1 MAEDINKLIDQM
13 VARGTRATEAQ
24 GAVLPGGLSAG
35 LQGLT
40 LGTADEITAF
50 LRSRLGSTPYEQ
62 ALAQERANVAQYRE
76 QNPMRAAAYE
86 VGGAVVPTI
95 AATLAAPFTG
105 GASAAGTAAGAA
117 NIARAA
123 TAAGRAIQA
132 AKTGATTGAVTG
144 GLQGFGEGEGGLAPR
159 LSNAVGGAALGGV
172 AGGAVGA
179 VVPAVTGR
187 LANILPNAERPIIQ
201 GADLGRA
208 GQELTE
214 AMAARASG
222 MPRQPVTMAERLG
235 ETGMSTAEALANMP
249 GTTRQL
255 AADVLR
261 PRGGEQ
267 ITRTD
272 AALRTVFGD
281 VEDAYKQSLAIR
293 DRMKTNASPLY
304 EQAFSAGRAPN
315 ANELSLLTR
324 VPSEAL
330 SDARQIARME
340 GRNIGV
346 SLDEAGNVVLPKT
359 PISARDLH
367 YVKTGLDAFIE
378 RNTDI
383 AGRQNPLATRAIRLR
398 DELRDTLDD
407 ITKVDGRS
415 LYQEA
420 RTMWAGEAALLDAQK
435 VGLGIFK
442 PGTDPRQI
450 RSSIEKM
457 GPGEKQEFIVGV
469 MDAIRQRMA
478 SLPEGRDATRAIF
491 GSEKQKDVLRAAMD
505 AAYPNARDAEARF
518 NALSRFLTRE
528 SEMKGFQGQMLGG
541 SQTARRQAFQDLI
554 AGTSIGAGGGAGL
567 GSLTGENTG
576 AGAAL
581 GAAAGAGRAG
591 MRALAGRS
599 QDVVG
604 QRLMTTDVYDQIQ
617 MLRRMMQARAAQQA
631 AAGRQVGAY
640 PAAAGAMVGQQIGGA
655 VQPPMPPGL
664 LQ

>member
-1 MAEDINKLIDQM
+1 MAEDINKLIDQL
-13 VARGTRATEAQ
+13 VARGTQASQAR

-50 LRSRLGSTPYEQ
+50 LRSRLGSTPYEE
-62 ALAQERANVAQYRE
+62 ALGQERANLAQYRE
-76 QNPMRAAAYE
+76 QNPIRAGAYE
-86 VGGAVVPTI
+86 VGGAIVPTI
-95 AATLAAPFTG
+95 GAAIAAPFTG

-123 TAAGRAIQA
+123 TTAGRALQA
-132 AKTGATTGAVTG
+132 AKAGATTGAATG
-144 GLQGFGEGEGGLAPR
+144 AAQGFGEGEGGLAPR
-159 LSNAVGGAALGGV
+159 LSNAVGGGALGGI

-179 VVPAVTGR
+179 AVPAITRGVSN
-187 LANILPNAERPIIQ
+187 LLPNAERPLIQ

-208 GQELTE
+208 SQELSD
-214 AMAARASG
+214 AMAARAGG
-222 MPRQPVTMAERLG
+222 MPGQPVTMAERLG

-249 GTTRQL
+249 GATRDL
-255 AADVLR
+255 AASVLR
-261 PRGGEQ
+261 PRGEQQ

-272 AALRTVFGD
+272 AALRAVFGD

-304 EQAFSAGRAPN
+304 ERAFDESKPLFAS
-315 ANELSLLTR
+315 EVSILTR
-324 VPSEAL
+324 VPGEAL
-330 SDARQIARME
+330 NDARQIARME
-340 GRNIGV
+340 GRNINITA
-346 SLDEAGNVVLPKT
+346 DQAGNIILPKD
-359 PISARDLH
+359 PIGARDLH
-367 YVKTGLDAFIE
+367 YVKTGLDAYIE

-383 AGRQNPLATRAIRLR
+383 TGRQNPLATRAIRLR

-442 PGTDPRQI
+442 PGTDPRQL
-450 RSSIEKM
+450 RTSIEKM

-478 SLPEGRDATRAIF
+478 ALPEGRDATRAIF
-491 GSEKQKDVLRAAMD
+491 GSEKQKDVLRAAME

-518 NALSRFLTRE
+518 NALNRFLTRE
-528 SEMKGFQGQMLGG
+528 TEMKGFQGQMLGG
-541 SQTARRQAFQDLI
+541 SPTARRQAFQELI
-554 AGTSIGAGGGAGL
+554 TGTSVGTVGGAGL
-567 GSLTGENTG
+567 GALTDESTQG
-576 AGAAL
+576 AAAL
-581 GAAAGAGRAG
+581 GALAGAGRAG
-591 MRALAGRS
+591 MRALSGRS

-604 QRLMTTDVYDQIQ
+604 QRLMSTDVYQQIE
-617 MLRRMMQARAAQQA
+617 MLRRMMQERAAQQA
-631 AAGRQVGAY
+631 AARRQVGAY
-640 PAAAGAMVGQQIGGA
+640 PAGVGAMVGQQIGGT
-655 VQPPMPPGL
+655 VQPPDMGL
-664 LQ
+664 LR